1 MTISGNNLVHLNAI
15 LPFHW
20 NGIACLFMRVK
31 NEIVNFNTS
40 EHYENVIKKQWML
53 KEFANNVY

>member
-20 NGIACLFMRVK
+20 NGIACLFMRVE
-31 NEIVNFNTS
+31 NEIDNFNTS
-40 EHYENVIKKQWML
+40 EHYENVIKNS
-53 KEFANNVY
+53 EC